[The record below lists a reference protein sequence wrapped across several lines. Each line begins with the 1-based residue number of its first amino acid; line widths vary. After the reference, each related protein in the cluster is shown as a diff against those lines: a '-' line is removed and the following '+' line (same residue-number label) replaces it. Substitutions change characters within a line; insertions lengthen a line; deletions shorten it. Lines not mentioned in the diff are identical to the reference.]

1 MYRENYYKRK
11 ECQTMAENNGQD
23 LVQTPSQTTPPSVE
37 SGVEKTIDKALYDKL
52 ASDFSALKKQ
62 YNAKLSDEEKFKLDE
77 EARLQEVEALKRE
90 NQEFR
95 LKTALS
101 KGGYDDEFVEKAT
114 KLITNGKMTE
124 FIGELNT
131 YIQNVKLSTEK
142 SVKETLLKSNPQPA
156 PQESNTT
163 KTLKDYMSA
172 EGMAELNRLQKEN
185 PQEYQRILKS

>member
-1 MYRENYYKRK
+1 
-11 ECQTMAENNGQD
+11 MAENNGQD
-23 LVQTPSQTTPPSVE
+23 LVQTPNQTTPPVVE
-37 SGVEKTIDKALYDKL
+37 GGADKTIDKALYDKL
-52 ASDFSALKKQ
+52 ASDYSALKKQ

-77 EARLQEVEALKRE
+77 EARLQEVEALKKE

-101 KGGYDDEFVEKAT
+101 KGGYDDEFIEKAT

-131 YIQNVKLSTEK
+131 YIQGVKANTEK
-142 SVKETLLKSNPQPA
+142 SVKETLLKNNPQPA
-156 PQESNTT
+156 PQENNTP

-172 EGMAELNRLQKEN
+172 EGMAELNRLKTEN
-185 PQEYQRILKS
+185 PQEYNRILKS